1 MKIVLSNLFAPA
13 NETISCSNIPWRW
26 PPCQTRN
33 RAIMRKCNIFEMLPN
48 WLSITKI
55 MVLTYKTIEY
65 LLKRSSAN
73 LVKFFIGNRSST
85 EQWTG
90 VLSTITQDV
99 FFRFARGLGG
109 VHFRAGSLIKPFD
122 SKRSSRLRQ
131 IISLRTPLGCLQFHS
146 LQTSWEMK
154 RLLLSGC
161 DSIIRLTVAI
171 FCLVTDRLRYVM
183 TDSIPDT
190 INHQAL
196 ERKIFL
202 KKICG

>member
-1 MKIVLSNLFAPA
+1 MQYIWDAPQLVEY
-13 NETISCSNIPWRW
+13 NQDNGTHLQDHWISSQKEFCEPG
-26 PPCQTRN
+26 Q
-33 RAIMRKCNIFEMLPN
+33 
-48 WLSITKI
+48 
-55 MVLTYKTIEY
+55 V
-65 LLKRSSAN
+65 
-73 LVKFFIGNRSST
+73 FIGNRSST

-131 IISLRTPLGCLQFHS
+131 IISLRTPLDCLQFHS